1 MRAAIHPDAGE
12 GPTASTLPTAL
23 RPSKVAAMSENPI
36 RCGWRGMQGDAL
48 YEAYHDTEWGGP
60 EYDSRALW
68 EKLVLDG
75 FQAGL
80 AWITILRKREGF
92 RNAFADFDPEAVA
105 RYGEA
110 DRTRLMADA
119 GIVRSNAKI
128 DAAISGARIYLD
140 MREKGEDF
148 AQFLWAF
155 TDGKPI
161 QNNFETIGDVPAQ
174 TPVAVEMSKA
184 LKAKGFKF
192 VGPVIVYAFMQAT
205 GFVNDHLV
213 CCHRHGPVARMG
225 G

>member
-1 MRAAIHPDAGE
+1 M
-12 GPTASTLPTAL
+12 ST
-23 RPSKVAAMSENPI
+23 EPI

-48 YEAYHDTEWGGP
+48 YEAYHDEEWGVP
-60 EYDSRALW
+60 EYDPRALW

-80 AWITILRKREGF
+80 AWITILRKRDGF
-92 RNAFADFDPEAVA
+92 RAAFDDFDPEKVA

-110 DRTRLMADA
+110 DRARLMADP

-128 DAAISGARIYLD
+128 DAAINGARLYLD
-140 MREKGEDF
+140 MRERGEDF
-148 AQFLWAF
+148 SKFLWDF

-161 QNNFETIGDVPAQ
+161 QNDFEAIAQVPAQ

-213 CCHRHGPVARMG
+213 TCHRHAPIRAMG
-225 G
+225 A